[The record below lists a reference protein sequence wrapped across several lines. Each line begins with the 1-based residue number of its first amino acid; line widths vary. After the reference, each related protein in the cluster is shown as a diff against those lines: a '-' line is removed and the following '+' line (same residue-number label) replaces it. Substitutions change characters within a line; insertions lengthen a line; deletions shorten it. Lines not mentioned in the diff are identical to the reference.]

1 MDVMPL
7 FGIVGGMEAVIG
19 LADAVEIE
27 LLFRPVSGAYTV
39 GALEHDVLKVVGDT
53 CGGGLLVLATSMD
66 YHTAIYLG
74 LGVFFA
80 KDYFQTIV

>member
-1 MDVMPL
+1 MQ
-7 FGIVGGMEAVIG
+7 AVVG

-27 LLFRPVSGAYTV
+27 LLFCPVGGADAV

-80 KDYFQTIV
+80 KNHFQTIV

>member
-1 MDVMPL
+1 
-7 FGIVGGMEAVIG
+7 
-19 LADAVEIE
+19 
-27 LLFRPVSGAYTV
+27 
-39 GALEHDVLKVVGDT
+39 VLKVVGDT